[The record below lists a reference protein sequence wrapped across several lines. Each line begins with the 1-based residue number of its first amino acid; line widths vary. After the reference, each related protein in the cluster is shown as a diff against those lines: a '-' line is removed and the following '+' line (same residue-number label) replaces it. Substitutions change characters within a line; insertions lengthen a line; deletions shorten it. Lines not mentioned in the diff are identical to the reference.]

1 MVKMGNN
8 VPLSVQI
15 EQFIKKHQDQKA
27 QKQSFMDSLEIY
39 NQDINTN
46 KAQLVIQSYLK
57 LGMKS
62 LRTPRP
68 SEKDQTHEGPTS
80 TTKDNA

>member
-1 MVKMGNN
+1 MNLNISNFRLNKHVKLINIVNSYLFMVKMGNN
-8 VPLSVQI
+8 VPLSIQI

-46 KAQLVIQSYLK
+46 KAQ
-57 LGMKS
+57 
-62 LRTPRP
+62 
-68 SEKDQTHEGPTS
+68 
-80 TTKDNA
+80 